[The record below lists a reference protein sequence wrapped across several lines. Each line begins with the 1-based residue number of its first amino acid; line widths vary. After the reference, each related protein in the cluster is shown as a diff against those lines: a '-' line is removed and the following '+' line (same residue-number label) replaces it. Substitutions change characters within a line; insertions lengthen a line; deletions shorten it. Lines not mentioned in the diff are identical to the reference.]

1 MKKIN
6 HEDDSK
12 YKKSVNICRRKVKDW
27 KELLGYPEKMEVA
40 PPVKKKVKIDE
51 ATLQRK

>member
-12 YKKSVNICRRKVKDW
+12 FKKSVNICRRKVKDW
-27 KELLGYPEKMEVA
+27 KELLGYPEKKVEA
-40 PPVKKKVKIDE
+40 PPLKKKVKIE
-51 ATLQRK
+51 ETAVPKK